1 MDWAFP
7 ILTTASFRTSK
18 GWMRKRAI
26 LPAECAQACQHL
38 SLRADGELSEFESVL
53 LEAHLAVCPDCQSFE
68 KGVTGFTT
76 LLRAVVP
83 EQPIVSFQLP
93 RGRSRANA
101 LLATSLRAGSAAA
114 ALAIVVLT
122 GFATFHS
129 ALHSSSSGVP
139 SANVGET
146 RLVLDL
152 HERQLQ
158 QLDSLG
164 RARRPAVVPHG
175 LAAAERDGRR

>member
-1 MDWAFP
+1 
-7 ILTTASFRTSK
+7 
-18 GWMRKRAI
+18 MRKRAI

-76 LLRAVVP
+76 VLRAVAP
-83 EQPIVSFQLP
+83 EQPIVSFKLP

-114 ALAIVVLT
+114 ALAIVALT
-122 GFATFHS
+122 GLATFHT
-129 ALHSSSSGVP
+129 ALHSSP
-139 SANVGET
+139 SAPQGANLGET

-158 QLDSLG
+158 HLDSLG
-164 RARRPAVVPHG
+164 RARKLVVPHG

>member
-1 MDWAFP
+1 
-7 ILTTASFRTSK
+7 
-18 GWMRKRAI
+18 MRKRAI

-76 LLRAVVP
+76 LLRAVAP
-83 EQPIVSFQLP
+83 EQPIVSFKLP

-129 ALHSSSSGVP
+129 ALHNSP
-139 SANVGET
+139 SAPQGGANLGET

-164 RARRPAVVPHG
+164 RARKLVVPHG